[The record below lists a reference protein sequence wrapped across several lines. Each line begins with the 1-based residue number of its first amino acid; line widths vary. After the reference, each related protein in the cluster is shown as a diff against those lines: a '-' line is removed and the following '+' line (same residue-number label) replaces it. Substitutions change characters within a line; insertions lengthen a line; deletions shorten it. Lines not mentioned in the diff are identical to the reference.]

1 MIHRDEGE
9 TVEIKREELTQRGG
23 KEREREGWGKKR
35 RKKKKEREKD
45 WIGWV
50 DRLMREENHGMGMR

>member
-23 KEREREGWGKKR
+23 KERERER
-35 RKKKKEREKD
+35 RVGKKKEEKRKKREKRIGLD
-45 WIGWV
+45 GWIG
-50 DRLMREENHGMGMR
+50 